1 MKMAMQIGERDV
13 STRPRL
19 QDHNSG
25 ANRRR
30 GKYAEVTSI
39 RLKYCEGST
48 RFKGHLGIHVGEGG
62 GGAARKAESEHFS
75 TAQLTSGRPL

>member
-19 QDHNSG
+19 QDHNSV

-39 RLKYCEGST
+39 WLKYCKGST
-48 RFKGHLGIHVGEGG
+48 RFKGHLGIHVGGG
-62 GGAARKAESEHFS
+62 GGVGWGVQPAGKISGKALRK
-75 TAQLTSGRPL
+75 TG